1 MYIWLMVAF
10 QASLNIHKSIILDT
24 LSNNGTNAMVAC
36 RETLMSPQKIIWKNV
51 TLGANF
57 TNQFFIHSYCKQL
70 FCFVKVQFPN
80 SIPVVVNLDLT
91 LNFVTSYDGPSTTA
105 VFVGRRACFTC
116 GRVLVV
122 LG

>member
-1 MYIWLMVAF
+1 MVAF

-51 TLGANF
+51 TLGAKF

-70 FCFVKVQFPN
+70 FCFVKAASQYGRSPV
-80 SIPVVVNLDLT
+80 SIKRSDFGSIYYLKFSL
-91 LNFVTSYDGPSTTA
+91 
-105 VFVGRRACFTC
+105 
-116 GRVLVV
+116 
-122 LG
+122 